1 MLPPEALT
9 LSPSSLARLA
19 NYGSAL
25 PKLLHIDSSPRGA
38 ASVTRR
44 LSAHFVS
51 RWAEQSPGGVILRRD
66 LAASP
71 PPHPTPEVLDAA
83 ALAVTERTPAQQAAA
98 AHADALLV
106 ELEQADVVLLG
117 APVYNFS
124 VPSALKAWFD
134 LVNRPGRTFRFGPN
148 GHEGLLAGKLVIAIT
163 ARGGQLEPVTP
174 GGDDLQAALIR
185 CVFGFMGIAD
195 VRFVHVDG
203 QDIDAKTAAAG
214 EQRARAAIDRMF
226 GAGLAVVPGPAASA
240 AG

>member
-1 MLPPEALT
+1 M
-9 LSPSSLARLA
+9 SPSSLARLARLA

-44 LSAHFVS
+44 LSAHFVA
-51 RWAEQSPGGVILRRD
+51 RWVEQAPGGVILRRD
-66 LAASP
+66 LAAPP
-71 PPHPTPEVLDAA
+71 PPHPTPEVLEAA
-83 ALAVTERTPAQQAAA
+83 VLAVTERTPAQQAVA

-134 LVNRPGRTFRFGPN
+134 LVNRPGRTFRYGSN
-148 GHEGLLAGKLVIAIT
+148 GHEGLLSGRLVVAIT

-185 CVFGFMGIAD
+185 SVFGFMGIAD
-195 VRFVHVDG
+195 VRFVHVEG
-203 QDIDAKTAAAG
+203 QDIDPKTAAAG
-214 EQRARAAIDRMF
+214 EQRARATIDRMF